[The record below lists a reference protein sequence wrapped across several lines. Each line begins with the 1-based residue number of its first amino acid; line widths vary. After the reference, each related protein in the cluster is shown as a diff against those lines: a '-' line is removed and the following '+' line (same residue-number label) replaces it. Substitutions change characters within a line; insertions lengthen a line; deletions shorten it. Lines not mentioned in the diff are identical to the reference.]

1 MRRLSRYPLSS
12 IHVPGVAGRGTPKP
26 PATTATSACNRL
38 GHTSAVCWHTQPQEP
53 YVNPQQKCTTTKQS
67 SKPTHAVVARLSDS
81 DEEEFDNNQLA
92 IHKAS
97 SRHTNK
103 LTTVLQVEGI
113 ALEMEVDTGAE
124 LSTIPA
130 YIYQQKLHDIKLY
143 PSCLST
149 PVQWLHHPSKG
160 RD

>member
-1 MRRLSRYPLSS
+1 M
-12 IHVPGVAGRGTPKP
+12 
-26 PATTATSACNRL
+26 
-38 GHTSAVCWHTQPQEP
+38 
-53 YVNPQQKCTTTKQS
+53 
-67 SKPTHAVVARLSDS
+67 VARVSDS

-92 IHKAS
+92 VHKAS

-130 YIYQQKLHDIKLY
+130 YIY
-143 PSCLST
+143 
-149 PVQWLHHPSKG
+149 
-160 RD
+160 